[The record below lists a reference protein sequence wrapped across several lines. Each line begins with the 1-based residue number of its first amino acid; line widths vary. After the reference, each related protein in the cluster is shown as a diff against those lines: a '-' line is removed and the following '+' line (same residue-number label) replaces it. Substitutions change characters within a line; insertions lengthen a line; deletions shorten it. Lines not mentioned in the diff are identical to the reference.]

1 MFSRAILDE
10 LPDCIFEHFE
20 IAQAEQ
26 RQLQNFKTYKDEL
39 SAKSQESK
47 TQLMITLNL
56 Y

>member
-26 RQLQNFKTYKDEL
+26 RQLQNFKTYKMNYPRNR
-39 SAKSQESK
+39 KNQK
-47 TQLMITLNL
+47 YN
-56 Y
+56 